1 MPSAL
6 RVKWMVDDLW
16 FNDGVDALD
25 GTQWTVE
32 AEEGWSGSPLDA
44 DTARIVTLRGW
55 VWAPTWEARRRA
67 EKRLAAL
74 CLDPARPER
83 LWELRCTEE
92 TGDLSAWVRRD
103 AAPIVTIRSG
113 GYFLDFTL
121 QLRAGDPRKYGASMS
136 LPVLPPQSSGGLPWT
151 TGLDWTSPSG
161 LSWGTVVSTGSI
173 VLSNP
178 GYADAPVR
186 FVISGS
192 TVTGESLVNPQ
203 ITAPVIDG
211 LLRYN
216 DTLTTVAGV
225 VPYVEIDTNPRR
237 RTVLLGGTAD
247 RRARAAGSRWFTI
260 PARSD
265 LLVSWSADSMPATAT
280 LTAIW
285 SPAQW

>member
-6 RVKWMVDDLW
+6 RVKWLLDDLW
-16 FNDGVDALD
+16 FNDGVDAVD
-25 GTQWTVE
+25 GAQWTVE

-44 DTARIVTLRGW
+44 DTARIISLRGW

-67 EKRLAAL
+67 EHRLAAL
-74 CLDPARPER
+74 CLDPARPEQ
-83 LWELRCTEE
+83 LYELRCTEE

-103 AAPIVTIRSG
+103 AAPIVTIRPG

-121 QLRAGDPRKYGASMS
+121 QLRALDPRKYGTPNS
-136 LPVLPPQSSGGLPWT
+136 LPVLPPQSTGGLPWT
-151 TGLDWTSPSG
+151 TGLVWTGGG
-161 LSWGTVVSTGSI
+161 LDWGTVISTGSV
-173 VLSNP
+173 VLRND

-192 TVTGESLVNPQ
+192 TVTGESLVNPR
-203 ITAPVIDG
+203 ITAPQIDG

-225 VPYVEIDTNPRR
+225 VPFVEIDTNVRR

-260 PARSD
+260 PARSE
-265 LLVSWSADSMPATAT
+265 LLVGFSADSMPATAL
-280 LTAIW
+280 LTAYW
-285 SPAQW
+285 STAQW

>member
-6 RVKWMVDDLW
+6 RVKWLLDTLW
-16 FNDGVDALD
+16 FNDGLDAD

-32 AEEGWSGSPLDA
+32 AEEGWSGSPQDA

-67 EKRLAAL
+67 EHRLAAL
-74 CLDPARPER
+74 CLDHTRPDR

-92 TGDLSAWVRRD
+92 TGDFSAWVRRD
-103 AAPIVTIRSG
+103 AAPLVTIRPA
-113 GYFLDFTL
+113 GYFLDWTL
-121 QLRAGDPRKYGASMS
+121 QLKAPDPRKYGTPTSKS
-136 LPVLPPQSSGGLPWT
+136 VGPPSSSGGLPWT
-151 TGLDWTSPSG
+151 TGLDWSTG
-161 LSWGTVVSTGSI
+161 LSWGTVISTGSI
-173 VLSNP
+173 VLANP
-178 GYADAPVR
+178 GYADAAVK
-186 FVISGS
+186 FVIAGS
-192 TVTGESLVNPQ
+192 TVTGESLVNPR
-203 ITAPVIDG
+203 ITAPTIDG

-260 PARSD
+260 PPRSE
-265 LLVSWSADSMPATAT
+265 LLVAFSADSMPATAT

-285 SPAQW
+285 STATW